1 VFIVRLEV
9 IAALLA
15 DRAWNQRLNAV
26 KSTREA
32 RQVIADF
39 CKAKGLEVAEVP
51 LK

>member
-1 VFIVRLEV
+1 VFIVRAEI

-15 DRAWNQRLNAV
+15 DRAWNQRLNNS

-39 CKAKGLEVAEVP
+39 CRAKGIEVGEVP